1 MGLFDQVLSAV
12 QDPNRQA
19 SMGQLGQILSTAQQL
34 GQANNTDSNTMQQ
47 AASVLGGFVRSSL
60 KDTRATQGPAAAEA
74 LVQQGATD
82 GTGVLPKLFNAGQ
95 QQQLVQVL
103 SQKTGLN
110 AGQVQAMLPM
120 LIPLVMRLLNQ
131 GSTKASPQPEGS
143 AGASNNVLSAFL
155 DADGDGD
162 VDMGDMLGMAGT
174 FM

>member
-34 GQANNTDSNTMQQ
+34 GQANNADSKTMQQ

-60 KDTRATQGPAAAEA
+60 KEKRASEGPQAAEA
-74 LVQQGATD
+74 LVQRGSTD
-82 GTGVLPKLFNAGQ
+82 GAAVLPQLFSAGQ
-95 QQQLVQVL
+95 QQQMVQAV
-103 SQKTGLN
+103 SQKTGLDAN
-110 AGQVQAMLPM
+110 QIQAMLPL

-131 GSTKASPQPEGS
+131 GSTKSGVQG
-143 AGASNNVLSAFL
+143 SNNVLNSFL

-162 VDMGDMLGMAGT
+162 VDMGDMLGMAGK